1 MTIPNILSKLLI
13 LLIISTGLAAH
24 AEDIVKL
31 YEIDNVLITF
41 FWFDTE
47 LEMQKYYA
55 KHFLKADIN
64 KIDPL
69 MRGFSADEPYIEK
82 NICHLDLYA
91 VRPLKVDDDMTL
103 TIGHEVLHCVH
114 GQYHKVW

>member
-1 MTIPNILSKLLI
+1 MKMLSKLLI
-13 LLIISTGLAAH
+13 LLVFSTGLAAH

-47 LEMQKYYA
+47 LAMQEYYVE
-55 KHFLKADIN
+55 HFLEDVDID

-69 MRGFSADEPYIEK
+69 MRGFSADEPYVK
-82 NICHLDLYA
+82 QNMCHLDLYA
-91 VRPLKVDDDMTL
+91 VRPTEVDDDMTL